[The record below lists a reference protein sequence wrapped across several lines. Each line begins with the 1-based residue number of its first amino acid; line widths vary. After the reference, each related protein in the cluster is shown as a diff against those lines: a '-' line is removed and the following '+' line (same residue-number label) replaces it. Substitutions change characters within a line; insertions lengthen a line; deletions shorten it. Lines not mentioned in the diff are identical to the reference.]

1 MAIQGTN
8 NFKHNYGTYT
18 KPYFRLITHL
28 PVSGEVTP
36 VDCVMYESS
45 GSYQAGSGSIT
56 TLPFYVTNT
65 SASLNNVGDNVV
77 NKYLLYVTEMV
88 TGSLETLSP
97 DSTFTVV
104 EIPTT

>member
-1 MAIQGTN
+1 MAIQTAN
-8 NFKHNYGTYT
+8 NFVYNYATYT
-18 KPYFRLITHL
+18 TPYFRLITHL
-28 PVSGEVTP
+28 PVSGEDTP

-45 GSYQAGSGSIT
+45 NAYQAGSGSIT

-65 SASLNNVGDNVV
+65 SASADNSGDNVV

-104 EIPTT
+104 EIPTV